1 MGFGILTAWPYWS
14 EPTHL
19 TPSPIALAAKLSL
32 TAEKYSTSSK
42 KSWLMR
48 KSVVYILKTSE
59 EHVQRTKV
67 DGRNGDDVFGVG
79 IIPNEPMLASVDIM
93 IYLVIFP
100 TR

>member
-19 TPSPIALAAKLSL
+19 PPSPIVLTAKLSL

-48 KSVVYILKTSE
+48 RSVVYILKTSE
-59 EHVQRTKV
+59 EHVQKPKSMVGTAMMSLVSTPYEPSK
-67 DGRNGDDVFGVG
+67 DFPGSPGRGWVNF
-79 IIPNEPMLASVDIM
+79 LA
-93 IYLVIFP
+93 
-100 TR
+100 